1 MSYNGKRYKELSAAY
16 DRDKLYPPAEALKLV
31 KELAKAKFDET
42 IELNMCLGID
52 TRKADQQVRGAVSL
66 PRGTGKSVRV
76 IVFAKADKAR
86 EAKEAG
92 ADEVGDDELGKRVE
106 GGWTDFDVA
115 IATPDMMPVVGKL
128 GKILGPRGL
137 MPNPKSGTVTNDVA
151 KAVKDIKAGKIE
163 YRSDRQSNVHTVIG
177 KASFPVEALSENY
190 LAVIEEVLRAK
201 PPAAKGKYLKS
212 VALSSTMGPGIRI
225 DPNHVKDTEL
235 VSAAPASDSTNP

>member
-1 MSYNGKRYKELSAAY
+1 MSQNGKRYKELSKAY
-16 DRDKLYPPAEALKLV
+16 DRDKLYPPGEALTLV
-31 KELAKAKFDET
+31 KDLAKAKFDET

-66 PRGTGKSVRV
+66 PRGTGRSVRV

-151 KAVKDIKAGKIE
+151 KAVQDIKAGKIE

-190 LAVIEEVLRAK
+190 LAVIEEILRAK

-225 DPNHVKDTEL
+225 DPNRVKDAEL
-235 VSAAPASDSTNP
+235 ASAGPASDSTNP